1 MKTKRKR
8 AGFATPT
15 RDDYPIGPH
24 HNVHPSACI
33 KFNYLPAKN
42 PSLDIRIE
50 VIAMVVDQV
59 Y

>member
-1 MKTKRKR
+1 MKTKRKK

-15 RDDYPIGPH
+15 RDDYPIGLQ
-24 HNVHPSACI
+24 HNVHPSACK
-33 KFNYLPAKN
+33 KFNYLPADN
-42 PSLDIRIE
+42 PSFDTRIE